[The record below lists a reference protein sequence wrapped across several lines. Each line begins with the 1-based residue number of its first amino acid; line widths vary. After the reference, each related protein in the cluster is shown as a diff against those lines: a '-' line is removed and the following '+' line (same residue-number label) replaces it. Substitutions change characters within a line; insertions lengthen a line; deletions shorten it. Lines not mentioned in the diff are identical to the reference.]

1 MLPSDAGTHAV
12 ATAADS
18 SKRTVTQFQEVVPMK
33 RFVLCLAASV
43 AVGLSGLAP
52 GLRADEPAKEK

>member
-1 MLPSDAGTHAV
+1 
-12 ATAADS
+12 
-18 SKRTVTQFQEVVPMK
+18 MK

-52 GLRADEPAKEK
+52 GLQADEPAKEKKADPAAEFTALQKEWADAQQTF